1 MGINFNEITETEIQH
16 MNNGDGSIF
25 AKMMMTPESKVVFR
39 RLPPGSSIGR
49 HVQTRISETSYVI
62 SGEGIQSCDGTEEQF
77 SQGMCIFCAK
87 GSSLTITNTGDKDL
101 VLFSVIRE
109 IKKI

>member
-1 MGINFNEITETEIQH
+1 MVINFNEITETEIQH

-25 AKMMMTPESKVVFR
+25 AKMMMTPECKVVYR

-49 HVQTRISETSYVI
+49 HIQNRTSETSFVV
-62 SGEGIQSCDGTEEQF
+62 SGEGSQSCDGTEEHF
-77 SQGMCIFCAK
+77 CQGMCVFCPK
-87 GSSLTITNTGDKDL
+87 GSSLTITNTGKEDL

-109 IKKI
+109 K

>member
-1 MGINFNEITETEIQH
+1 

-25 AKMMMTPESKVVFR
+25 AKMMMTTECKVIYR

-49 HVQTRISETSYVI
+49 HVQTRLSETSYVI
-62 SGEGIQSCDGTEEQF
+62 SGEGIQSCDGTQESFAE
-77 SQGMCIFCAK
+77 GMCIFCPK

-101 VLFSVIRE
+101 ILFSVVRE
-109 IKKI
+109 KKI